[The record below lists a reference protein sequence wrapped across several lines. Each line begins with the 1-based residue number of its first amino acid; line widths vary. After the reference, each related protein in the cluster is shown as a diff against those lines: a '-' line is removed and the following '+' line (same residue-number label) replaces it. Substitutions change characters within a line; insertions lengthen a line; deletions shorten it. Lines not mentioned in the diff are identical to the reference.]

1 MDYSKSPMASDAVET
16 CAEYAAVPMQ
26 TDNAKEEGTAA
37 FIDCSCRIAAAQATG
52 CEAHFNKGCPSRQ
65 LPGPLCLLHLC
76 QMGHIV
82 VQRAPLGWAAV
93 EEVPQEDII
102 KLQPLGLG
110 NCHLDDIAVQQVLW

>member
-1 MDYSKSPMASDAVET
+1 VQCIQQCQCRQTVRRKSAQQLLMTAVG
-16 CAEYAAVPMQ
+16 YIMPG
-26 TDNAKEEGTAA
+26 K
-37 FIDCSCRIAAAQATG
+37 IAAAQAISS
-52 CEAHFNKGCPSRQ
+52 EAHINKGCACRQ

-82 VQRAPLGWAAV
+82 VQRAPLCWAAI